1 MSDQTSATTR
11 AESTPTTY
19 GYIVEFDDIDLFL
32 NSVEK
37 VRDAGFTRWDAHTP
51 FVVHGLDDAMG
62 IKPTILPY
70 LVFGGGL
77 TGTLAGIGLQWWT
90 NAVDYPFLISGKPYF
105 SLPANIP
112 IAFEMT
118 ILFAAL
124 TSLIGMLALN
134 GLPQLHHPLFTS
146 RRFRRVTNDRFFI
159 SVEADDPMFNDRA
172 TPEFL
177 ASLGGLAVERVDEE
191 AE

>member
-1 MSDQTSATTR
+1 VSDQTSATDR
-11 AESTPTTY
+11 AGASPVLY
-19 GYIVEFDDIDLFL
+19 GYIVEFKDVDPFL
-32 NSVEK
+32 DAVEK
-37 VRDAGFTRWDAHTP
+37 VRDAGFTRFDAHTP

-62 IKPTILPY
+62 IRPTILPY

-77 TGTLAGIGLQWWT
+77 TGTLAGIALQWWT
-90 NAVDYPFLISGKPYF
+90 NAHDYPFLISGKPYF

-134 GLPQLHHPLFTS
+134 GLPRHNHPLFTS

-159 SVEADDPMFNDRA
+159 SVEADDPRFDERA

-177 ASLGGLAVERVDEE
+177 SSLGGLAVERVEE
-191 AE
+191 ETA